1 MVRCPSCKGLRGVAR
16 RHVTRAGLCK
26 DCRMGN
32 VVPRSQFHNYWLERF
47 SREECSEMGKAI
59 WEGYEDL

>member
-1 MVRCPSCKGLRGVAR
+1 
-16 RHVTRAGLCK
+16 
-26 DCRMGN
+26 MGN

-47 SREECSEMGKAI
+47 SRDECSEMGKAI